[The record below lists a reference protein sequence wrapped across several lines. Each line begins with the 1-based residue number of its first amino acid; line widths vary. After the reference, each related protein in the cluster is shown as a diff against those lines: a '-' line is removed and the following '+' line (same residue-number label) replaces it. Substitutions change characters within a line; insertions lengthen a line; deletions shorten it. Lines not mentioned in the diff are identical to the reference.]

1 MSVRESGTN
10 LAQSTKILLNQWEDT
25 KTHWRD
31 DKSQQFEQNHLSDL
45 PGKVHRATAL
55 IEELD
60 IILKKI
66 RHACE

>member
-10 LAQSTKILLNQWEDT
+10 LAQSTKILLNQWEET

-31 DKSQQFEQNHLSDL
+31 EKSQQFEADHLSDL
-45 PGKVHRATAL
+45 PGKVQRATAL